1 MASIALLHD
10 AVAEVTP
17 AALPAFSRELSR
29 AADSALQGGDFLPLR
44 RFAAQWAVHVPIQ
57 RDPGTAAR
65 YRVLED
71 RAVASGDPDEARSA
85 VAELGR
91 ILDAAH
97 AAVAHGEAP

>member
-17 AALPAFSRELSR
+17 TALPAFTRELSW
-29 AADSALQGGDFLPLR
+29 AADSALQRGDFLSLR
-44 RFAAQWAVHVPIQ
+44 RFAVQWAVHVHIQ

-65 YRVLED
+65 YRELDD
-71 RAVASGDPDEARSA
+71 RAVASGDPDEARGA

-97 AAVAHGEAP
+97 AAVAHGEVP